1 MFKRFSRRQSI
12 IQSDLFENFT
22 DYHSHIL
29 PQVDD
34 GVQSIEDAL
43 IALSELEKLG
53 AQRVMLTPHI
63 MELFHQNS
71 SNTIR
76 AAFANFESKY
86 TGKIKLEIAAEYML
100 DAQFNEHLESGDML
114 TLWGNF
120 ILIETSYMSPP
131 INFSATLHEIKSRGY
146 AIVLAHPERYEYMG
160 KDDYIDLK
168 SDGALFQ
175 LNLLSLSGY
184 YGKRTRD
191 RAIYLLDNEM
201 YNIMGSD
208 LHNIDTFQK
217 WIKRIELKPKQ
228 IEKLRQIKESQTKID
243 PTPNKF

>member
-1 MFKRFSRRQSI
+1 MFKRFTRRQSVL
-12 IQSDLFENFT
+12 QSDLFENFT

-34 GVQSIEDAL
+34 GVQSIEDA
-43 IALSELEKLG
+43 IRSLSELEKLG
-53 AQRVMLTPHI
+53 VQRVMLTPHI

-71 SNTIR
+71 CNTIR
-76 AAFANFESKY
+76 ATFANFKSKY
-86 TGKIKLEIAAEYML
+86 NGKIKLEIAAEYMF

-146 AIVLAHPERYEYMG
+146 SIVLAHPERYEYMG
-160 KDDYIDLK
+160 KDDYKDLK

-217 WIKRIELKPKQ
+217 WIKQIELKPKQ
-228 IEKLRQIKESQTKID
+228 IDKLRKIKESQNKID
-243 PTPNKF
+243 PTSNKL